1 MSRIYSKGDQYIDK
15 KHYSNVHEMIDVSS
29 IPRDV
34 HLVFLRGWLQARMQA
49 LLRNYEN
56 LSNVL

>member
-1 MSRIYSKGDQYIDK
+1 MHNCGTLHLEMSRIYSKGDQYIDK

-34 HLVFLRGWLQARMQA
+34 HLVFLRG
-49 LLRNYEN
+49 
-56 LSNVL
+56 